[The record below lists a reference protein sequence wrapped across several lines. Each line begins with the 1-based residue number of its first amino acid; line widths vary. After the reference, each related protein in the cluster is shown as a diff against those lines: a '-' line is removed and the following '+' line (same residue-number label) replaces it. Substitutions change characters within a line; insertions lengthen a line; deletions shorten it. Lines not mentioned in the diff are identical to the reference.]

1 MHPRGRDST
10 GVTGNFLNN
19 LSNLGA
25 LILQGTQVIFKIA
38 YVTQMGWF
46 HETYPNS
53 LLHKMGGFMKLAPNF
68 TSIKWGGF
76 MKLTP
81 SLSSIKWGGF
91 MAISP
96 LYLGLSET
104 LGVGNVG
111 L

>member
-1 MHPRGRDST
+1 
-10 GVTGNFLNN
+10 
-19 LSNLGA
+19 
-25 LILQGTQVIFKIA
+25 
-38 YVTQMGWF
+38 
-46 HETYPNS
+46 
-53 LLHKMGGFMKLAPNF
+53 MKLAPNF